1 MKQTI
6 VLNSWKIKQCG
17 SLAQPGQEDTPVL
30 VKKYAGEW
38 IEIGGIM
45 EVQEALIQKGLLSG
59 SIIEDADAEYC
70 QWINENDWAYQ
81 CTFREPAATEKNIAL
96 EFKGLDTVADI
107 YLNGVFLGTANTMYK
122 SFRFKVGELLKEE
135 NELLVY
141 FHAHEKML
149 KLYEETM
156 PAEWKGH
163 VPARA
168 LLHKSDDY
176 AATFGYK
183 PVGLFDDVL
192 LEITDET
199 RLDET
204 DLNVSFSPDRSSA
217 SAAFCAGGPVCG
229 GTVEVEFSI
238 EEESGANRQA
248 VKVKAEMGKNGWSAK
263 SVLTVENPRLW
274 WPKGCGDQNLYR
286 ISYAVYVGGVK
297 RDEVV
302 KLTGLRDVRLV
313 GSMKFEIN
321 GTVIRF
327 WGSNLAPIWG
337 LTNRYNSEVV
347 LDLIRKADYGNC
359 NILRIWGPSQPYKDE
374 LYTEC
379 DRRGIMLWQDFP
391 TGGSEMPDS
400 KEQQALYLEEAA
412 QMIRRLKHHPSIML
426 WCGGNENI
434 YMSEYLEDKTSRI
447 GFEMLIYGFKKLC
460 MELDPYRYYHISCPY
475 EGLTT
480 NDHSFGDAHGSR
492 AFLSYFPYEQ
502 YPNFLS
508 ETIRVY
514 PLQYKSLKKFMKDEI
529 WEEGYVDYRPFGTE
543 FPMPSGWAK
552 RLGNFGQKK
561 LGPIDNYYSARN
573 PYELIYKFTAAAGQD
588 IYDMIS
594 RCRHGNPAWKSWEER
609 ACNGFMSWKFND
621 PWPQF
626 YCASVDYYG
635 ECALTYYW
643 IKRAFSPVLV
653 DFEVGDHIYLWGAN
667 DTPEDSAGFLEVKVY
682 DLKNAVVKQ
691 EFSIPAAIPAG
702 ESRILTTLDRLGSIR
717 WDSVLY
723 ACYKDKDGEVISSAT
738 GYVTKENMLPF
749 PKAELSLSYSSGCLT
764 ITTDQFAR
772 CVELSGGE
780 DGEEFGWYFEDNYF
794 DLMPFET
801 KRIMVY
807 GKNSA
812 GVISAKAH
820 YSDKVTRIS
829 VEGVPELR

>member
-1 MKQTI
+1 MKQILT
-6 VLNSWKIKQCG
+6 LNNWELKQCN
-17 SLAQPGQEDTPVL
+17 LPEKFGQTDLPAL
-30 VKKYAGEW
+30 VADCKTDW
-38 IEIGGIM
+38 IPINGAM
-45 EVQEALIQKGLLSG
+45 EVQEALIEKGLLDG
-59 SIIEDADAEYC
+59 KILEDGNAEYC
-70 QWINENDWAYQ
+70 QWINKSDWAYR
-81 CTFREPAATEKNIAL
+81 CIFLKPAGNAENIVL
-96 EFKGLDTVADI
+96 ELKGLDTVADL
-107 YLNGVFLGTANTMYK
+107 YLNGTHLGQSETMYL
-122 SFRFKVGELLKEE
+122 SYRFNIGKLLKEE

-149 KLYEETM
+149 AFYEETM
-156 PAEWKGH
+156 PSEWKGH

-176 AATFGYK
+176 GATFGYK
-183 PVGLFDDVL
+183 PIGLFDDVV
-192 LEITDET
+192 LEIADQT
-199 RLDET
+199 RLDQT
-204 DLNVSFSPDRSSA
+204 DFDVSFSPDLSVA
-217 SAAFCAGGPVCG
+217 SAAFSASGPACG
-229 GTVEVEFSI
+229 GVVEVEFTL
-238 EEESGANRQA
+238 EEESGKNRKS
-248 VKVKAEMGKNGWSAK
+248 VKVKAETTPDGWSAK
-263 SVLTVENPRLW
+263 AVLKVENPLLW
-274 WPKGCGDQNLYR
+274 WPKGYGEQNLYR
-286 ISYAVYVGGVK
+286 ISYSVFVDGTK
-297 RDEVV
+297 LDKLE

-321 GTVIRF
+321 GTIIRF

-337 LTNRYNSEVV
+337 LTNRYNSEAV

-374 LYTEC
+374 LYQEC

-400 KEQQALYLEEAA
+400 KEYQTLYLAEAE

-447 GFEMLIYGFKKLC
+447 GFDMLIYGFKKLC
-460 MELDPYRYYHISCPY
+460 LELDPHRYYHISCPY

-514 PLQYKSLKKFMKDEI
+514 PMMYKSFKKFIKDDI
-529 WEEGYVDYRPFGTE
+529 WEDGYIDYRPFGTE
-543 FPMPSGWAK
+543 YPMPSGWAK

-561 LGPIDNYYSARN
+561 LGPIDNYYSAKN

-588 IYDMIS
+588 LYEMAA

-635 ECALTYYW
+635 EPSLAYYRLKHAL
-643 IKRAFSPVLV
+643 SPILV
-653 DFEVGDHIYLWGAN
+653 DFEVGDHIYLWGVN

-682 DLKNAVVKQ
+682 NLKKSCVTD
-691 EFSIPAAIPAG
+691 EFTIPASIPAG

-717 WDSVLY
+717 WESVLY
-723 ACYKDKDGEVISSAT
+723 ACYRDRDGEILSSST

-749 PKAELSLSYSSGCLT
+749 PNAELSLSYSDGLLT
-764 ITTDQFAR
+764 ITADSFAR

-801 KRIMVY
+801 KTIMVY
-807 GKNSA
+807 GKNPS
-812 GVISAKAH
+812 GIISAKAH
-820 YSDKVTRIS
+820 YSDKVTKIA
-829 VEGVPELR
+829 VEDIPALK